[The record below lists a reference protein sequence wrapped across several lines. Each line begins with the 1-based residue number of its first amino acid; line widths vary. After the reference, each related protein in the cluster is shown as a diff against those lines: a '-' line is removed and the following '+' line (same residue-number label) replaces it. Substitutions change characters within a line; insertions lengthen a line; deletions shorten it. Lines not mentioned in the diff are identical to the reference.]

1 MVDLHAH
8 SDRSDGE
15 LPPEELVEL
24 AHRRGLAALAITD
37 HDSVE
42 GYDAAAPHAR
52 RLGLEF
58 ICGVE
63 LNSKFRGRSIHIL
76 GYFLDRPPGD
86 EFRSHLS
93 CLQKARR
100 ERNQRLTKRLQ
111 ELGLSV
117 RLEEAEALGRSQTGR
132 PHFAHLLVRKGY
144 ASGMR
149 DAFDRYLDERAPGY
163 VERRDPSLENV
174 LRWIRAMQPSLP
186 LNMEPLVF
194 VRRDMFGH
202 PGPAALVTA
211 PVMAGSEEEARA
223 ALALLQ
229 TCPVLGKAV
238 KREVDIVTELDGLLQ
253 GGEDLLYPQ
262 GARYFADNM
271 WTNASADALLP
282 GMRKIAAT
290 LPPAPSHM
298 MWMLWGPTAPRPCP
312 ARTRRDGC
320 RSWPRPSTPSRSRD
334 PAAGPR
340 GRRPPPG
347 RTRSCGARGP
357 LPGNAPALRVIRRS
371 ERSSPRAAGPGTPL
385 PSW

>member
-174 LRWIRAMQPSLP
+174 LRWIREAGGLSSWAHPARFIREGDPTAEKMVRELAATGLNAIEAFHSDHSPEDAERFRRIAESLR
-186 LNMEPLVF
+186 LGTTGGSDF
-194 VRRDMFGH
+194 H
-202 PGPAALVTA
+202 GPNR
-211 PVMAGSEEEARA
+211 SRA
-223 ALALLQ
+223 ALGSLNLPDSLLGNLRAYSRQ
-229 TCPVLGKAV
+229 VFSGDAEP
-238 KREVDIVTELDGLLQ
+238 KRG
-253 GGEDLLYPQ
+253 
-262 GARYFADNM
+262 
-271 WTNASADALLP
+271 
-282 GMRKIAAT
+282 
-290 LPPAPSHM
+290 
-298 MWMLWGPTAPRPCP
+298 
-312 ARTRRDGC
+312 
-320 RSWPRPSTPSRSRD
+320 
-334 PAAGPR
+334 
-340 GRRPPPG
+340 
-347 RTRSCGARGP
+347 
-357 LPGNAPALRVIRRS
+357 
-371 ERSSPRAAGPGTPL
+371 
-385 PSW
+385 